1 MDLGLDANG
10 QSQPQVKNLHSLK
23 CWKKVLFVVLN
34 HCSSNLDVPM
44 NRINV
49 LGFSYPGH
57 WDVSGVTQFHL
68 SRKRTE
74 TKTQVC
80 LLCRF
85 LSVCVVVGLGLLHV
99 SDSAVDRHLL
109 QAPRQSHPA
118 LLRMGARHH
127 CYGHQQVCV
136 CVFSLLKEKE
146 QLSRVCTSQRL
157 VCMMT
162 HPLNKLR
169 HLSTYTLRSPWAWRP
184 YRGASRKQITVP
196 LTLSHS
202 LLSTISAADITD
214 PHRL

>member
-44 NRINV
+44 NRICCWDFLTRVIETFQV
-49 LGFSYPGH
+49 LLSFTWAGNGQKLKPKFVSSADSYPY
-57 WDVSGVTQFHL
+57 VSSLVWAFFM
-68 SRKRTE
+68 
-74 TKTQVC
+74 C
-80 LLCRF
+80 LTPLWIVI
-85 LSVCVVVGLGLLHV
+85 S
-99 SDSAVDRHLL
+99 SK
-109 QAPRQSHPA
+109 HPA
-118 LLRMGARHH
+118 SRTLLYSGWEPVITAMVISR
-127 CYGHQQVCV
+127 CV

-169 HLSTYTLRSPWAWRP
+169 HPSTYTLRSPWAWRP